1 MRRDVNTRVDGTE
14 AMVVRPG
21 LGRRPW
27 GSALLAVAALAFFP
41 SCGGGGGG
49 GGDAGNPGGGP
60 PTFTKSATASAT
72 DVITLEGTP
81 VTDNQLQLDVYVGGT
96 TATNV
101 TGFIFDLLLS
111 NSAVVSQVMSSA
123 AGDALS
129 GTVAVSAAK
138 TTGSRITVGV
148 AKQAPSTG
156 NQVSGKKK
164 ICTLLLKTA
173 KGTTTVKFVG
183 APPSTSNTDALV
195 CDDTSATCSTT
206 VGRITTVTYDAQ
218 SATITQP

>member
-1 MRRDVNTRVDGTE
+1 MRRDVGTMMASTE
-14 AMVVRPG
+14 AMTNDRPAF
-21 LGRRPW
+21 GRRPW
-27 GSALLAVAALAFFP
+27 GTALLAVAALALFP

-49 GGDAGNPGGGP
+49 DTPSPGGGGP
-60 PTFTKSATASAT
+60 PTFTKSSTASAL

-111 NSAVVSQVMSSA
+111 NSAAVSQVMSSA
-123 AGDALS
+123 PGDALS
-129 GTVAVSAAK
+129 GTVVVNAAK
-138 TTGSRITVGV
+138 SGQRINVGV
-148 AKQAPSTG
+148 VKQGPAAG

-164 ICTLLLKTA
+164 ICTMLLKTV

-183 APPSTSNTDALV
+183 TSPSTSSTDALV
-195 CDDTSATCSTT
+195 CDDTGAVCTTT
-206 VGRITTVTYDAQ
+206 VGRITSVTYDAQ